1 MADEI
6 ELLRLVGELIP
17 EPTTDAW
24 ARAKAAIA
32 AAREE
37 DLLSQGTGRSGRDLR
52 TPAGVTRR
60 VARRWRR
67 RVKLRWA
74 AAVAA
79 ALAAGAVAASVALL
93 PAGHPA
99 GHPASGPA
107 AQLAAWTVTRQAD
120 GSIQVTF
127 REMSDAAGLQRV
139 LRADGVPA
147 SVTFPGTENPACRN
161 LPTSHPRLGQTS
173 GLLDGVVSLWP
184 HHGRLTS
191 HAFVIYPAALPSGA
205 GLALFY
211 PTPAQIRTFHFSY
224 LGPPMFP
231 AVGLVQASPRC
242 TGS

>member
-6 ELLRLVGELIP
+6 ELLRLVSELIP

-37 DLLSQGTGRSGRDLR
+37 DLLHQGTGRSGRDLR
-52 TPAGVTRR
+52 APAGVTRR
-60 VARRWRR
+60 VAQRWRR

-79 ALAAGAVAASVALL
+79 VLAAGAVAASVALL
-93 PAGHPA
+93 PASHPA
-99 GHPASGPA
+99 RGPA

-120 GSIQVTF
+120 DSIKVTI
-127 REMSDAAGLQRV
+127 RELHDAAGLQRV

-161 LPTSHPRLGQTS
+161 LPTSHPRRLGQTS

-224 LGPPMFP
+224 PGAPTTPVM
-231 AVGLVQASPRC
+231 GLVQASPRC

>member
-6 ELLRLVGELIP
+6 ELLRLVSELIP

-24 ARAKAAIA
+24 VRAKAAIA

-52 TPAGVTRR
+52 APAGVTGR

-99 GHPASGPA
+99 GRPVGGPG
-107 AQLAAWTVTRQAD
+107 AQLAAWSVTRQAD

-173 GLLDGVVSLWP
+173 GLLDGVVSLG
-184 HHGRLTS
+184 HHNGRPT
-191 HAFVIYPAALPSGA
+191 HAFVIYPAALPPGA

-224 LGPPMFP
+224 PGAPTTPVM
-231 AVGLVQASPRC
+231 GLVQASPRC